1 MKMECPNA
9 MDSLYFKPKR
19 PPCKSGILHNKPVP
33 DFSNLPIPRK
43 KPRRKAGAREAYLST
58 LRVKETPSLCRKM
71 SSLTR
76 SARMRLCVNS

>member
-33 DFSNLPIPRK
+33 DFSNLPINAKSPGAKPGPYIVICPRC
-43 KPRRKAGAREAYLST
+43 G
-58 LRVKETPSLCRKM
+58 
-71 SSLTR
+71 
-76 SARMRLCVNS
+76 